1 MCSQLHSI
9 WLVYI
14 TKRPAYWTESKN
26 AIGIIGIALFDDK
39 DELANA
45 KSGLQASNIKLF
57 GRVSTHKATAT
68 REACSILI
76 HDWFKEHADLDGI
89 FVGEGPPL
97 DSQAPEAYEEDWV
110 WDYYGS
116 QSGHGIYND
125 IKNKHPTTTVFLNCP
140 GCRDAAVFGACD
152 IAEVV
157 EQDYAHYSVKAWWTG
172 ASEPWWSDPP
182 VGKAIAH
189 VVHSC
194 PDAWSMRV
202 AVGLSK
208 LRMAKFVYVFAGGS
222 EAPTVPLPYWEEESV
237 TVADTPTEP
246 CQIIAD
252 VLPDMTQAIDN
263 LSAQLHSANSDER
276 PLLIQELVRLK
287 MQRAEV
293 EVILKECLV
302 SQANS

>member
-1 MCSQLHSI
+1 MDQQIVLPI
-9 WLVYI
+9 TFDMARVYDQE
-14 TKRPAYWTESKN
+14 ASLLDGEQGAN
-26 AIGIIGIALFDDK
+26 GIIGIALFDDK
-39 DELANA
+39 NELANA

-57 GRVSTHKATAT
+57 GSVSTHKATAT

-97 DSQAPEAYEEDWV
+97 DLQAPEAYEQDWV

-116 QSGHGIYND
+116 ESGHGIYND
-125 IKNKHPTTTVFLNCP
+125 IKNKHPNSTVFLNCP

-157 EQDYAHYSVKAWWTG
+157 EQDYAHYSVMAWWTG
-172 ASEPWWSDPP
+172 ASEPWWSEPP

-194 PDAWSMRV
+194 PDAWSMRI

-208 LRMAKFVYVFAGGS
+208 LRKAKYMYVFAGDS
-222 EAPTVPLPYWEEESV
+222 EALAGPPPSGKKRQPQSQTRRLSRARSSPTYF
-237 TVADTPTEP
+237 
-246 CQIIAD
+246 QI
-252 VLPDMTQAIDN
+252 
-263 LSAQLHSANSDER
+263 
-276 PLLIQELVRLK
+276 
-287 MQRAEV
+287 
-293 EVILKECLV
+293 
-302 SQANS
+302 